1 MTCALIVPVGNES
14 SPSFTT
20 SESVHQLIESVRAD
34 RMVVITRQGSPMRN
48 REIDDAAVQS
58 DVRDFLP
65 NFLPTHGSQQIMIF
79 APPKEEVEGNTIAS
93 GKLESG
99 DSFVVQ
105 DFPLEGKHF
114 SRRLSFTSNLK
125 ATQSEMLFHVAG
137 KKKKVFEPTVLTFSI
152 HRCMAAALLA
162 CPPATSAPR
171 IVVLGVG
178 GGCLPSFFH
187 AFFPAARI
195 TAVDIDA
202 AVVRVAREFFRLPE
216 AVETVVADALE
227 YVKALAAR
235 AEAVDYLF
243 VDITGANKID
253 IDAKD
258 PGENTSF
265 PPMPF
270 LSVGAAV
277 VVEV

>member
-79 APPKEEVEGNTIAS
+79 APPKEEAEGNTIAS

-162 CPPATSAPR
+162 CPPTTPAPR

-243 VDITGANKID
+243 VDI
-253 IDAKD
+253 DAKD

>member
-79 APPKEEVEGNTIAS
+79 APPKEEAEGNTIAS

-152 HRCMAAALLA
+152 HRGMVAALLA
-162 CPPATSAPR
+162 CPPATPAPAKHTTLNLNPR
-171 IVVLGVG
+171 SHGSSRRGSIAERPRGLTDEKIREMVG
-178 GGCLPSFFH
+178 ACAG
-187 AFFPAARI
+187 
-195 TAVDIDA
+195 
-202 AVVRVAREFFRLPE
+202 
-216 AVETVVADALE
+216 
-227 YVKALAAR
+227 
-235 AEAVDYLF
+235 AEA
-243 VDITGANKID
+243 
-253 IDAKD
+253 
-258 PGENTSF
+258 
-265 PPMPF
+265 
-270 LSVGAAV
+270 
-277 VVEV
+277 

>member
-1 MTCALIVPVGNES
+1 M
-14 SPSFTT
+14 
-20 SESVHQLIESVRAD
+20 H
-34 RMVVITRQGSPMRN
+34 
-48 REIDDAAVQS
+48 AAVEQ
-58 DVRDFLP
+58 
-65 NFLPTHGSQQIMIF
+65 
-79 APPKEEVEGNTIAS
+79 
-93 GKLESG
+93 
-99 DSFVVQ
+99 
-105 DFPLEGKHF
+105 
-114 SRRLSFTSNLK
+114 
-125 ATQSEMLFHVAG
+125 
-137 KKKKVFEPTVLTFSI
+137 
-152 HRCMAAALLA
+152 
-162 CPPATSAPR
+162 PR

-195 TAVDIDA
+195 TAEDIDA

-243 VDITGANKID
+243 VDI
-253 IDAKD
+253 DAKD